1 MPTYEYYCPDCDET
15 FEAIQKISENPL
27 KKCPKGH
34 KGVKRQI
41 SNTSFILKGTGWY
54 VTDYGRKDNK
64 GGASGKAA
72 KAAKELKDDTAG
84 SKKAEAPKATKC
96 ADSCAS
102 CKNAPAAAKA

>member
-41 SNTSFILKGTGWY
+41 SNTSFILKGAGWY
-54 VTDYGRKDNK
+54 VTDYARKENK
-64 GGASGKAA
+64 GGGGKAA
-72 KAAKELKDDTAG
+72 KASKDDSAG
-84 SKKAEAPKATKC
+84 DKKTGAPKETKC
-96 ADSCAS
+96 ADRCAS
-102 CKNAPAAAKA
+102 CKNAPVAAKA